1 MSVELVSILVLA
13 LIFVIATIRPVNLG
27 ALAIVAAFIVGISVL
42 DGEDLGEKTDA
53 VFAGF
58 PGDLFVILVGVTYL
72 FAIAKANGTVDWLI
86 QTAVRLVGGRVGLI
100 PWIMFLVTACLTAI
114 GAVVPAAVAIIA
126 PIGLGF
132 ARRYKINPLMMGL
145 LIINGASAGGFSPI
159 SIFGSITNGVV
170 EKAGLP
176 GNPTL
181 LFLASFLVNLAISL
195 VAYFMWG
202 GRELLTRRA
211 LDTGTGTIDEAD
223 LVSATRTG
231 TTRDRRAEPAADPAT
246 EGASDSGVS
255 LADEDAAS
263 ARPAGGAV
271 AVAAGSAPS
280 PVPAQ
285 ATRSSGGAA
294 TTTTT
299 VPAEAEAPLR
309 LDRDRMMTVI
319 GLLGLAVA
327 ALFFDLN
334 VGMVAVT
341 VAAILTL
348 LSPESA
354 KNAVNHVAWPTVLL
368 VCGIVMYVGVMQS
381 IGTIDWLGQEV
392 ATIGAPLMAAL
403 VICFIGGA
411 VSAFASTT
419 GILGALI
426 PLAVPFLTGSNAVG
440 AVGLITALAL
450 SSSIVDSSPYST
462 SGALTVANAT
472 DEQREY
478 VYKGLMRWGFSM
490 VVIIPIV
497 TWLIFVVPGW
507 L

>member
-13 LIFVIATIRPVNLG
+13 LIFLIATVRPVNLG
-27 ALAIVAAFIVGISVL
+27 ALAIVAAFIVGLAVL
-42 DGEDLGEKTDA
+42 DGADIGEKTDA
-53 VFAGF
+53 IFAGF

-72 FAIAKANGTVDWLI
+72 FAIAKANGTVDWLV
-86 QTAVRLVGGRVGLI
+86 QAAVRLVGGRVGMI

-114 GAVVPAAVAIIA
+114 GAVVPASVAIIA

-132 ARRYKINPLMMGL
+132 ARRYNINPLMMGL

-181 LFLASFLVNLAISL
+181 LFLASFFVNLAISL

-211 LDTGTGTIDEAD
+211 VDTGLGTFDEAELAGD
-223 LVSATRTG
+223 TPG
-231 TTRDRRAEPAADPAT
+231 TTRDRRPEPASQPDNEA
-246 EGASDSGVS
+246 ASDSGIS
-255 LADEDAAS
+255 LANEGAPAA
-263 ARPAGGAV
+263 RLAGGAV
-271 AVAAGSAPS
+271 AVSEGAGGAS
-280 PVPAQ
+280 VPAQ
-285 ATRSSGGAA
+285 ATRASG
-294 TTTTT
+294 TT
-299 VPAEAEAPLR
+299 AETEPVETAAPLR
-309 LDRDRMMTVI
+309 LDRDRIMTLV
-319 GLLGLAVA
+319 GLVGLAVT

-334 VGMVAVT
+334 VGLVAVT
-341 VAAILTL
+341 VAALLTL

-354 KNAVNHVAWPTVLL
+354 RNAVNHVAWPTVLL
-368 VCGIVMYVGVMQS
+368 VCGIVMYVGVMQV
-381 IGTIDWLGQEV
+381 IGTIKWLGEEV
-392 ATIGAPLMAAL
+392 AGIGAPLMAAL

-472 DEQREY
+472 DEQRDY

-507 L
+507 H